1 MYLLKDVSVSPL
13 RELFESGGVTPV
25 WMEAQSRPL
34 DRQELRAMW
43 SSSLSLWTDCIRTQ
57 GEQKICVCLFVFSI
71 FFFCFSAPAI
81 KTNQELGSR

>member
-43 SSSLSLWTDCIRTQ
+43 SSLSLWTDCIRTHE
-57 GEQKICVCLFVFSI
+57 GSRKSVFVCLFFV
-71 FFFCFSAPAI
+71 FFCFSAPAI